1 MRSIAATFVLALAA
15 AAICGVAGWQWSQGN
30 FNSLFGTPP
39 VPVGQRIYSGF
50 KASEV
55 KHIRISDGKTSGT
68 FSLLENGWQA
78 LTPWADRMDPR
89 AAVGIIN
96 FTLGLRV
103 EDFAQEERMDPNR
116 AGLKENAISIRLENA
131 NHEPLAKYK
140 LGRVTP
146 WKAKVE
152 GFEQPVPTV
161 FVLPRDVNHRHYV
174 YSCTGDIT
182 TLFKDG
188 LKFLRDQRPFYFNPV
203 NLRKIRIRS
212 QQGDLTLGRESL
224 QTPWRI
230 VKPLDLPTN
239 PARMKSLLEGLYEL
253 QAVKVSDRASLTL
266 PATDSAVKTGLIA
279 LEPFG
284 AKAETLLEIYP
295 PEKPDAH
302 DVKATVNDRPNTV
315 FDLPLKP
322 ESGLVSLADLPLS
335 VNDLRDPMLSRLNI
349 GALREISI
357 QPATGTEIV
366 ISHTSPKK
374 WIATIVGTEVEAN
387 DATEENMA
395 NEENLYALLKAITA
409 SRAIGFESDAAT
421 DFTPWGLT
429 RPFLTLR
436 LAGYPDAVPMRF
448 FEFLTL
454 RLADFPDGV
463 VFRSFGFLKFLT
475 LRLAEPHIVLRF
487 GMDGKGGYFVN
498 RLGTP
503 TVMRVDESLVA
514 AIAVRPYE
522 WRHSRLW
529 SVTGVNLFAIK
540 RKTGAASPLILK
552 YKYLDESW
560 QAECDGKDLSATLN
574 PAWVNFML
582 KALEELRVSRW
593 LSPTDE
599 AAATALANPSLTF
612 TVFEDEPNDDE
623 DEPAGV
629 AIHKLTLAPVGPR
642 PAFYF
647 GRLDKYFGSLDN
659 YFGRFDGGSHLF
671 LISRETYQN
680 LAGELFEKE

>member
-1 MRSIAATFVLALAA
+1 MRSLAATFVLALAA
-15 AAICGVAGWQWSQGN
+15 AAICAMAGWQWSQGN
-30 FNSLFGTPP
+30 FNSIFGTPP
-39 VPVGQRIYSGF
+39 VPVGQRIYTGF
-50 KASEV
+50 SASEV
-55 KHIRISDGKTSGT
+55 KHLRISDGTTSAT

-78 LTPWADRMDPR
+78 STPWADRMDPR

-103 EDFAQEERMDPNR
+103 EDFTQEERINPLK
-116 AGLKENAISIRLENA
+116 AGLNQNAISIRLENA
-131 NHEPLAKYK
+131 THEPLAKYK

-146 WKAKVE
+146 WKAEVD
-152 GFEQPVPTV
+152 GSGQPVPTV
-161 FVLPRDVNHRHYV
+161 FVLPRDVNHKHYI

-188 LKFLRDQRPFYFNPV
+188 LKFLRDHRPFYFNPV
-203 NLRKIRIRS
+203 TLRKIRIRS
-212 QQGDLTLGRESL
+212 QQGDLTLGRESP
-224 QTPWRI
+224 QNPWRI
-230 VKPLDLPTN
+230 VKPLDLPTD
-239 PARMKSLLEGLYEL
+239 PVAMKSLLEGIYEL

-266 PATDSAVKTGLIA
+266 PATDSAVKTHLIA
-279 LEPFG
+279 LESFG
-284 AKAETLLEIYP
+284 SLAETLLEIYP
-295 PEKPDAH
+295 PETPEAH
-302 DVKATVNDRPNTV
+302 DVKATVSDRPNTV

-322 ESGLVSLADLPLS
+322 EPGLVSLANLPLS
-335 VNDLRDPMLSRLNI
+335 VNDLRDPTLTHLNI
-349 GALREISI
+349 GSMRGIAI

-366 ISHTSPKK
+366 ISRTPPKP
-374 WIATIVGTEVEAN
+374 WMTEIDGTDVE
-387 DATEENMA
+387 A
-395 NEENLYALLKAITA
+395 NEENLYALLKAITS

-421 DFTPWGLT
+421 DFTPWGLN
-429 RPFLTLR
+429 RPFLSLR
-436 LAGYPDAVPMRF
+436 LLGQDNQGL
-448 FEFLTL
+448 E
-454 RLADFPDGV
+454 
-463 VFRSFGFLKFLT
+463 
-475 LRLAEPHIVLRF
+475 LRF
-487 GMDGKGGYFVN
+487 GMDGKGGFFVN